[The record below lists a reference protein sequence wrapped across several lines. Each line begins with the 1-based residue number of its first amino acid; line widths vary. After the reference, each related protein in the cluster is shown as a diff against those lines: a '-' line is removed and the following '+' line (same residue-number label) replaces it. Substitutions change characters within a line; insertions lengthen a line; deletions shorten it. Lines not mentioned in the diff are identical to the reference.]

1 MTDHNEPD
9 HFPDARKMVD
19 LAARIER
26 AEGLI
31 EAVAG
36 EHGWR
41 RREVQAIGAAIS
53 TRNWQSLEAA
63 YNELRDKMD
72 RAIGGNACQSSGSAD
87 ANSLMALIEGC
98 PARHSMHGC
107 PIAAR
112 AAALRARSAS

>member
-1 MTDHNEPD
+1 MTHNE
-9 HFPDARKMVD
+9 

-31 EAVAG
+31 EAVSG

-41 RREVQAIGAAIS
+41 RREMQAIGAAIS

-72 RAIGGNACQSSGSAD
+72 SAIGGASYQSSGGAEAD
-87 ANSLMALIEGC
+87 SLMALIEGC

-107 PIAAR
+107 PIITR
-112 AAALRARSAS
+112 AAAIRARSAS

>member
-1 MTDHNEPD
+1 MTHNE
-9 HFPDARKMVD
+9 

-31 EAVAG
+31 EAVSG

-41 RREVQAIGAAIS
+41 RREMQAIGAAIS

-72 RAIGGNACQSSGSAD
+72 SAIGNAACQSSGSAKAD
-87 ANSLMALIEGC
+87 SVMALIEGC
-98 PARHSMHGC
+98 PARYSMHGC
-107 PIAAR
+107 PIITR